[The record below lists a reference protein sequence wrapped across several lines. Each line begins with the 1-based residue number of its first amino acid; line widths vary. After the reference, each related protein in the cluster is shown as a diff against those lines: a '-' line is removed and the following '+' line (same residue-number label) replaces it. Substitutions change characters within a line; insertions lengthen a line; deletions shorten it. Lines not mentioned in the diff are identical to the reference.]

1 MSIGKFAK
9 NLILT
14 TQLSNTQILE
24 EVLKAFPTAKTS
36 MACIAWY
43 KSDLR
48 KKNILNDKKVVE
60 KTLEDQLNETLLAI
74 DELVTKKEELML
86 AIMMQAEAK
95 EAEEAAGREAA
106 AEAWAA
112 EQEEQAA

>member
-14 TQLSNTQILE
+14 APELTNTQILE
-24 EVLKAFPTAKTS
+24 KVLAQYPTAKTS

-48 KKNILNDKKVVE
+48 KKGQLESKKPQEATTAEKLEAARLLVE
-60 KTLEDQLNETLLAI
+60 QL
-74 DELVTKKEELML
+74 
-86 AIMMQAEAK
+86 EAK
-95 EAEEAAGREAA
+95 WEEEQIAAMVA
-106 AEAWAA
+106 AEAGEQTEAK
-112 EQEEQAA
+112 QEEQEVELAE

>member
-9 NLILT
+9 NLIMT
-14 TQLSNTQILE
+14 TTLSNTEILKKVQE
-24 EVLKAFPTAKTS
+24 AFPAAKTS

-60 KTLEDQLNETLLAI
+60 KTLEEQLF
-74 DELVTKKEELML
+74 ELVTQIEELELKKLELQDAIVAKRDEIL
-86 AIMMQAEAK
+86 ATQ
-95 EAEEAAGREAA
+95 
-106 AEAWAA
+106 
-112 EQEEQAA
+112 EQEEPVEA

>member
-9 NLILT
+9 NLIMT
-14 TQLSNTQILE
+14 TTLSNTEILAAVQKE
-24 EVLKAFPTAKTS
+24 FPAAKTS

-60 KTLEDQLNETLLAI
+60 KTLEEQLLEVAAQIEALQIKQL
-74 DELVTKKEELML
+74 ELQEQFEAEQEELL
-86 AIMMQAEAK
+86 
-95 EAEEAAGREAA
+95 AA
-106 AEAWAA
+106 AEAETAA
-112 EQEEQAA
+112 KQAEMQEETV